1 MKDLL
6 IKNKG
11 KIALVLLTGV
21 LLVVGKITGVE
32 IDLSEVCNN
41 IGE

>member
-32 IDLSEVCNN
+32 VDLTEVCAAV
-41 IGE
+41 GE